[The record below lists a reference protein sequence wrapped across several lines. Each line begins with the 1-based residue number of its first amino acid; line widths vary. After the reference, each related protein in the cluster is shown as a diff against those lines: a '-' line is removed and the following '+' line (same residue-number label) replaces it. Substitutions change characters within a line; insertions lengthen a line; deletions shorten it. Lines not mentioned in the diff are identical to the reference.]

1 MKVYGLSCL
10 RHLQRLIYF
19 LISIVSVFRSLND
32 LVGHKDS
39 LGLLNAVQRIRQ
51 QTDAGMANR
60 ILVLAHMGCLLY
72 TSCAE
77 REKAAARKA
86 PTVTINRK
94 VLTFS
99 AVYIRMRSCVSQGYS
114 ISISS

>member
-60 ILVLAHMGCLLY
+60 ILVLAHMGENLSLIHI
-72 TSCAE
+72 S
-77 REKAAARKA
+77 
-86 PTVTINRK
+86 
-94 VLTFS
+94 F
-99 AVYIRMRSCVSQGYS
+99 S
-114 ISISS
+114 ISRKEKKTRGDRGSMAQKEW

>member
-60 ILVLAHMGCLLY
+60 ILVLAHMGEHAFLNNV
-72 TSCAE
+72 
-77 REKAAARKA
+77 
-86 PTVTINRK
+86 VTAVKTDHR
-94 VLTFS
+94 TFFYEDS
-99 AVYIRMRSCVSQGYS
+99 YDTGSGK
-114 ISISS
+114 